1 MEQNNEKPLVSI
13 LIPFYNDTKYLE
25 RALKSIVNQTYKNI
39 ETIVIDDCST
49 LEEAKTYLA
58 YLSQHYNITVI
69 KNEKNE
75 GASKS
80 ISTALK
86 ICKGKYVGLF
96 AQDDEYM
103 EDKTAFQVQ
112 EMQEKNLDAIYCNS
126 LIIDEEKNQILEK
139 FNDHEILELQKL
151 GQERVAKVVAQR
163 DDIGVLMNQGALFL
177 RKVLEDLDWMRGK
190 FLLDDWPITIM
201 VWKNYKV
208 EYNPKVTVKYRVHA
222 TNTHKDFWKWFP
234 GRMQVLAELIF
245 EEDRLN
251 TLSRMYFFMGNSFL
265 ERKMYEETY
274 KAAFA
279 GFCLADDEENRKL
292 NEHLLYR
299 VPKEEAKRVNNI
311 IRPVLEKF
319 FRRYDFT
326 YKLKVKLLRLMICL
340 IPKKSVR
347 KKMRAK
353 YI

>member
-69 KNEKNE
+69 KNEKNK
-75 GASKS
+75 GATKS

-86 ICKGKYVGLF
+86 ASQGEYIGLL
-96 AQDDEYM
+96 AQDDEYE
-103 EDKTAFQVQ
+103 EDKIAFQLQ
-112 EMQEKNLDAIYCNS
+112 EMQVKNLDAFYCS
-126 LIIDEEKNQILEK
+126 GIIIDEKSGMEQK
-139 FNDHEILELQKL
+139 FDDREILELQKL
-151 GQERVAKVVAQR
+151 GQEKVAEIISKR
-163 DDIGVLMNQGALFL
+163 DDIGGLLTQGGLFT
-177 RKVLEDLDWMRGK
+177 RKIMEELDWMRDK
-190 FLLDDWPITIM
+190 FLLDDWPFTIM
-201 VWKNYKV
+201 VWKNYRV
-208 EYNPKVTVKYRVHA
+208 EYCPKVTFRYRIHE
-222 TNTHKDFWKWFP
+222 TNTHRDFWKWFP
-234 GRMQVLAELIF
+234 ARMQVIAELTS

-251 TLSRMYFFMGNSFL
+251 TLSRMYFFMGNSFI
-265 ERKMYEETY
+265 ERKMYKEAY
-274 KAAFA
+274 KSAFA